1 MMSLSDEE
9 KRRRSAKARK
19 TKNANEKKNR
29 EEVDKLASEKT
40 KTAKLRSELKA
51 YKDLIRQGWSPPGGK

>member
-1 MMSLSDEE
+1 MSLSVDEAK
-9 KRRRSAKARK
+9 KRAAKAKR
-19 TKNANEKKNR
+19 TKSANERIKQQ
-29 EEVDKLASEKT
+29 ESDKLATEKT

>member
-1 MMSLSDEE
+1 MSLE
-9 KRRRSAKARK
+9 KTKAEKSAAKAKR
-19 TKNANEKKNR
+19 TKAANLKIKQ
-29 EEVDKLASEKT
+29 EEMIELARQKT